1 MGAVGC
7 FFTKPCCW
15 EKSPNPTKVFFFP
28 TMLSQILCKV
38 AFPRQYERKDKP
50 LILEQQNR
58 SKNLK
63 ELFKKSYW
71 LKNVEVND
79 ETYPY
84 QCIGGCGRTSK
95 SIKLTYFDEKRN
107 LCFDCFIDKNDELAK
122 KYKVQKPAIWKV
134 RNNYSLSI

>member
-1 MGAVGC
+1 MQAPENVKKNKRCKRQISVGDLSHFTPFCVENAQMSTLPSFIYARKVGALN
-7 FFTKPCCW
+7 
-15 EKSPNPTKVFFFP
+15 EKR
-28 TMLSQILCKV
+28 C
-38 AFPRQYERKDKP
+38 
-50 LILEQQNR
+50 
-58 SKNLK
+58 K

-79 ETYPY
+79 ETYPH

-122 KYKVQKPAIWKV
+122 KI
-134 RNNYSLSI
+134 